1 MDVFGIIS
9 ILVIAIPVAMEVVEA
24 ALKKAG
30 KADSAAKVRHLREM
44 MKSEEE
50 MRKEVSR
57 RIRPQTMPKVP
68 ETQVVIPSAKEPSGL
83 FVPSSPGLSADVDKP
98 SIPDEVKIREDVK
111 IQAADA
117 VPQAKALIDKKK
129 LIIYSEIMK
138 PKFLGD

>member
-30 KADSAAKVRHLREM
+30 KADSAAKVRQLREM

-57 RIRPQTMPKVP
+57 RIRPQTMPKAP
-68 ETQVVIPSAKEPSGL
+68 EATAAIPSAKQTS
-83 FVPSSPGLSADVDKP
+83 FVPSSPVLPADADKP